1 MTTPNTTLKRQR
13 IQAMVDQRLYQQV
26 TQLAKQEIRSE
37 SSMAAIL
44 IEEAIKHRE
53 ALNTDSK
60 QAVC

>member
-44 IEEAIKHRE
+44 IEEAIKNRE